1 MSNDNKTLADVQP
14 GGMVRLGDG
23 LPPLPRHHSATRGS
37 CILLY
42 TEYQMQDY
50 ARAALSAQPSPGGQ
64 GEALLESLVARWR
77 NHAEEIGVSDNLLC
91 QKIANCT
98 MRHAAELQAALAA
111 RQPVG
116 QEPLWCLHVLGMD
129 DVHPA
134 PSKAHAERAAA
145 WHNEQFKDQAARL
158 GISIEAKVVP
168 WPHSAESHAAGV
180 AEFIPQWL
188 IPQWQLDALEANAAT
203 PAQAVDLGPLWVSV
217 NDRLPSEEDYGE
229 SGDVV
234 VRYRYNTPNSV
245 QGSWDVGESRH
256 DADDIEWNN
265 GWLFGSCDY
274 AEVSH
279 WMPKHALLDLID
291 SQAVCK

>member
-14 GGMVRLGDG
+14 GGRVRLGQAGQFD
-23 LPPLPRHHSATRGS
+23 SE
-37 CILLY
+37 LLWWLMDAAS
-42 TEYQMQDY
+42 TLSEGGNESH
-50 ARAALSAQPSPGGQ
+50 AERLRSLHAALSAQPSPGGQ
-64 GEALLESLVARWR
+64 DALDLDRVLSLADV
-77 NHAEEIGVSDNLLC
+77 HAEESREDGVRLLDRGGLLAFA
-91 QKIANCT
+91 QDV
-98 MRHAAELQAALAA
+98 AAVLAA
-111 RQPVG
+111 RQPVR
-116 QEPLWCLHVLGMD
+116 EPVIDYEDLL
-129 DVHPA
+129 
-134 PSKAHAERAAA
+134 
-145 WHNEQFKDQAARL
+145 DQAKDLIHCGCSVNGAFDWL
-158 GISIEAKVVP
+158 LEQLTGG
-168 WPHSAESHAAGV
+168 ESLAA
-180 AEFIPQWL
+180 P
-188 IPQWQLDALEANAAT
+188 

-279 WMPKHALLDLID
+279 WMPKHALLALLDRL
-291 SQAVCK
+291 AVGQ